1 MSLGTLGA
9 SRCNPHFGR
18 LETIGNL
25 EMVETHGQSIGKK
38 WKNIIE
44 LASWECVSI
53 FFGVTIITM
62 LLYEP
67 STV

>member
-1 MSLGTLGA
+1 
-9 SRCNPHFGR
+9 

-25 EMVETHGQSIGKK
+25 EMVEKHGQSMGKK